1 VLPAPHGR
9 HLSKAFLPRD
19 PIQRNPSFPAIQDN
33 PAPGGQSELCAV
45 EKFDMIRATGKR
57 LLSLK
62 EAANYIDTTDGNLRQ
77 LMHKGELPFPFVKNG
92 RRTLI
97 DIKDLDAWI
106 DSLPKFHQVKQEIA
120 KA

>member
-1 VLPAPHGR
+1 M
-9 HLSKAFLPRD
+9 
-19 PIQRNPSFPAIQDN
+19 
-33 PAPGGQSELCAV
+33 
-45 EKFDMIRATGKR
+45 EKFERIHAAGKR

-62 EAANYIDTTDGNLRQ
+62 EAAHYIDTTDGNLRQ
-77 LMHKGELPFPFVKNG
+77 LMHKGELPFPFIKNG

-106 DSLPKFHQVKQEIA
+106 DALPKFHQIKPEAA

>member
-1 VLPAPHGR
+1 
-9 HLSKAFLPRD
+9 
-19 PIQRNPSFPAIQDN
+19 
-33 PAPGGQSELCAV
+33 V